1 MMGSTVKGNELVT
14 VNVTI
19 ASRLTDKQKEILKQ
33 FKQIEE
39 EKKKGFFKF

>member
-1 MMGSTVKGNELVT
+1 MT

-19 ASRLTDKQKEILKQ
+19 PIKLTEKQKELLKQ
-33 FKQIEE
+33 FKQVED